1 MDKIQIE
8 KNFFV
13 PMPVILVGTQVSGKG
28 QLHGPWADAHGPKPA
43 RPATSPHSCPRP
55 PPTPARR
62 ASCFM
67 KSFPLDELRV
77 GYLRDSHDITFFRCS
92 NEDLIK
98 RMSIPP
104 QIIQEE
110 MQNNWGIELQDL
122 ASILVFMILA
132 LSIAACPPAHHHKWS
147 GKC

>member
-1 MDKIQIE
+1 MQVLRGYQEPQKAHERAD
-8 KNFFV
+8 
-13 PMPVILVGTQVSGKG
+13 GDVSGSH
-28 QLHGPWADAHGPKPA
+28 QDI
-43 RPATSPHSCPRP
+43 
-55 PPTPARR
+55 RR

-77 GYLRDSHDITFFRCS
+77 EYLRDSHDITFFRCS

-98 RMSIPP
+98 SMSIPP

-122 ASILVFMILA
+122 VSILALMILA
-132 LSIAACPPAHHHKWS
+132 LSIAACPPAHNHKWS